1 MKYSKQTMIDGL
13 KHSIEKTEKEIEE
26 YSKPCDRRVAQG
38 RTAHL
43 EFLKKKLKKMKA
55 QLEELED
62 DGRFK
67 EKS

>member
-1 MKYSKQTMIDGL
+1 MIDGL

-62 DGRFK
+62 
-67 EKS
+67 E

>member
-38 RTAHL
+38 RTVHL

-62 DGRFK
+62 
-67 EKS
+67 E